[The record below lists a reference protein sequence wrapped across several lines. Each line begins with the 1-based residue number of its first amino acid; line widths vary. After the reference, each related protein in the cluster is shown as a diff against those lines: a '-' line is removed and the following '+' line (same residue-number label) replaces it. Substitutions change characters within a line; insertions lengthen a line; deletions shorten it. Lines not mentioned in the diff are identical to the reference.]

1 MNKLAVSA
9 AALAVMTLAP
19 ASAEAGPRVDR
30 HSTTDPPSAART
42 EATAATATFTVASF
56 NVAGAKRIKGR
67 STTRSGALA
76 FLRKHQVTLAGLQEL
91 QGRTLRTF
99 VRNADGRWRLVGA
112 PARRGT
118 GRDLRN
124 AVAFRPSH
132 FALVQ
137 RRYLPITSYGGKRVN
152 VPQVQ
157 LRVRATGQLLWLLNT
172 HHPAY
177 ARQATWRAES
187 LRRALRR
194 IESLRSSGQT
204 VLFTGDM
211 NATRAFFCRAT
222 RSAVL
227 HSASGGSTGQP
238 CRYPRRNGIDW
249 VLGTGDVRFAAWRKD
264 GSTRSRRVSDH
275 PIVVARATLS

>member
-1 MNKLAVSA
+1 M
-9 AALAVMTLAP
+9 
-19 ASAEAGPRVDR
+19 
-30 HSTTDPPSAART
+30 
-42 EATAATATFTVASF
+42 
-56 NVAGAKRIKGR
+56 AGAKRIKGR

-99 VRNADGRWRLVGA
+99 VRKADGRWRLVGA
-112 PARRGT
+112 PARRGQ
-118 GRDLRN
+118 GRDLQN
-124 AVAFRPSH
+124 AVAFRPDLY
-132 FALVQ
+132 ALVQ
-137 RRYLPITSYGGKRVN
+137 RRHLPITSYGGRRVN

-157 LRVRATGQLLWLLNT
+157 LRVKATGQLFWVLNT

-177 ARQATWRAES
+177 AKQAKWRAES
-187 LRRALRR
+187 LRRALAR
-194 IESLRSSGQT
+194 IQRLRSNGQT

-222 RSAVL
+222 RSGVL

-249 VLGTGDVRFAAWRKD
+249 VLGTSDVQFSAWRKD
-264 GSTRSRRVSDH
+264 GSTRPRRVSDH
-275 PIVVARATLS
+275 PIVTAPGHAAPFPRGARSWPSGGRR